1 VNLPARR
8 DLARITF
15 GVLFIGAL
23 LVTSLW
29 VLRPFLGPT
38 IWATMVVVATWPLL
52 ARLQRR
58 LWGRRWLAVLVMTLA
73 LLLLFVVPLLLAIG
87 TIVANAEQIAG
98 WVRALS
104 VWRLPD
110 QPPAWLLALPVL
122 GGMAV
127 GLWEQAQA
135 LGLNDLLPRLSP
147 YAGGLT
153 SWFVTEVG
161 GIGVLIFQFLLT
173 VTIAAVLYATGE
185 EAADVVRRFAHRLGG
200 ERGDGAVVLAGAA
213 IRGVALGVGVTALI
227 QAALGGIGLAIAGV
241 PLAGL
246 LTALMFMLC
255 IAQVGPLPV
264 LLPAAAWVLFGEDRT
279 GMGIFLFVWGMAA
292 GTVDNFIR
300 PLLIRVGAD
309 LPLLLIFAGVIGGLF
324 AFGLVGIFVGP
335 VVLAVA
341 WTLLLAWI
349 GDGETPSLPTPVR
362 TVIPHPMSVPTP
374 MTPIVATV
382 TSVTSVVDTGSGG
395 GTADVAQAGPHSAT
409 PPPPSVKP
417 VKPVTPVTPSPPPPP
432 APPR

>member
-1 VNLPARR
+1 MNPPGRR

-23 LVTSLW
+23 LVASLW

-52 ARLQRR
+52 QRLQRR

-110 QPPAWLLALPVL
+110 QAPAWLMALPVL
-122 GGMAV
+122 GGMAA

-135 LGLNDLLPRLSP
+135 LGMNDLLPRLSP

-185 EAADVVRRFAHRLGG
+185 QAADVVRRFAHRLGG
-200 ERGDGAVVLAGAA
+200 ERGNGAVVLAGAA

-227 QAALGGIGLAIAGV
+227 QAVLGGIGLGIAGV

-279 GMGIFLFVWGMAA
+279 GMGIFLFVWGIAV

-300 PLLIRVGAD
+300 PVLIRVGAD

-349 GDGETPSLPTPVR
+349 GDGETPILPVPTAV
-362 TVIPHPMSVPTP
+362 PHPMPVPMP

-382 TSVTSVVDTGSGG
+382 TAMTSVVDTGSVGG
-395 GTADVAQAGPHSAT
+395 AGDAAGAGQPGAAPPPNFA
-409 PPPPSVKP
+409 PPPPRLP
-417 VKPVTPVTPSPPPPP
+417 D
-432 APPR
+432 R